1 MLNDA
6 QAPENPYQANFG
18 VFKAGDQPKPIH
30 DLVLRFSQDW
40 PPVGQPANFATKRDL
55 ESSFSYRF
63 DVLQQTT
70 VGGYIYQ
77 DEAVRWQAEGG
88 LAHCFIKQDP
98 QGLLIDAQGA
108 GRLSIDP
115 WDLIPTWNRAREVV
129 VYRVYSDS
137 QRTRQQTFASGQS
150 VELDVRPGAQY
161 LIAMGQ
167 EIPTSPPTDGPQ
179 PKPGEHVLLL
189 ADFEH
194 YVPAALKYI
203 RRFSPDLTFTT
214 EETAERWAYVTVVAP
229 SEQIPDARLDDMRG
243 AGALLVERVI
253 GDTPEAT
260 QAILDNLAQRS
271 QRFLTTVAPAPPQEE
286 PPTDS
291 PEPLPPTDGAKETYI
306 VQPGDTLSK
315 IAQSLYGDA
324 RLWNLIFEANRDKLT
339 NPSLIRVGMELRI
352 PQS

>member
-1 MLNDA
+1 
-6 QAPENPYQANFG
+6 
-18 VFKAGDQPKPIH
+18 
-30 DLVLRFSQDW
+30 
-40 PPVGQPANFATKRDL
+40 
-55 ESSFSYRF
+55 
-63 DVLQQTT
+63 
-70 VGGYIYQ
+70 
-77 DEAVRWQAEGG
+77 
-88 LAHCFIKQDP
+88 
-98 QGLLIDAQGA
+98 
-108 GRLSIDP
+108 
-115 WDLIPTWNRAREVV
+115 
-129 VYRVYSDS
+129 
-137 QRTRQQTFASGQS
+137 
-150 VELDVRPGAQY
+150 
-161 LIAMGQ
+161 
-167 EIPTSPPTDGPQ
+167 
-179 PKPGEHVLLL
+179 
-189 ADFEH
+189 
-194 YVPAALKYI
+194 
-203 RRFSPDLTFTT
+203 LTFTT